1 MNDHDSA
8 RSMKVATGRSS
19 ANRPGPR
26 LVVLGVL
33 MACFA
38 WALIV
43 PISLTE
49 PPTTFP
55 GAAFLVGLAGFGAA
69 LMLVLWTAVSP
80 RPSPA
85 AAWRKAALLLVFS
98 MALWAP
104 THIWAERDEHAW
116 AWLAGFAIAAC
127 ALMSWQTGAVMAV
140 ILGAAAS
147 IGGIVFDG
155 AIAAK
160 VLTVLGCAVVV
171 WAMCQAL
178 VWLLRLLWRAQEVR
192 EAQTALAIAEERLRV
207 SRELHDVLGHRLG
220 IIALKAELAADLTAR
235 DPGRAATECEGIR
248 GIATE
253 TLVDVR
259 RAVHGRTVADL
270 GTQLQAAELVL
281 HSAGIEASVDA
292 DQDLLPRMPQTLSHL
307 LAAVVREA
315 VTNVLRHSDAR
326 HVSITIAAAGQ
337 GPTLVIVNDGVHGS
351 GRNETSGGSGLA
363 TLSDSCAAVGA
374 RLTVDRSTENR
385 FELRVECSHDLA
397 RS

>member
-1 MNDHDSA
+1 M
-8 RSMKVATGRSS
+8 GGPSS
-19 ANRPGPR
+19 AAHRPGPR

-49 PPTTFP
+49 PPATLL

-69 LMLVLWTAVSP
+69 LMLALWTAVSP

-85 AAWRKAALLLVFS
+85 TAWREAALLLVIS
-98 MALWAP
+98 MVLWAP
-104 THIWAERDEHAW
+104 THLWAEGDEHPW

-127 ALMSWQTGAVMAV
+127 ALMSWQTGVALAVV
-140 ILGAAAS
+140 LGAAAS

-160 VLTVLGCAVVV
+160 VLTLLGCAVVV

-178 VWLLRLLWRAQEVR
+178 VWLLRLLSSAQAGK
-192 EAQTALAIAEERLRV
+192 EAQTELAIAGERLRAG
-207 SRELHDVLGHRLG
+207 RELHDVLGHRLG
-220 IIALKAELAADLTAR
+220 IIALKAELAGGLTR
-235 DPGRAATECEGIR
+235 LDPGRAATECDCIR
-248 GIATE
+248 GLATE
-253 TLVDVR
+253 TLVEVR
-259 RAVHGRTVADL
+259 RAVHGQTVGDL
-270 GTQLQAAELVL
+270 ATQLRAADLVL

-292 DQDLLPRMPQTLSHL
+292 DQELLPRMPQTLSYL

-315 VTNVLRHSDAR
+315 VTNVLRHSDAQ
-326 HVSITIAAAGQ
+326 HVSITVAATGQ
-337 GPTLVIVNDGVHGS
+337 DPTLVIVNDGVRGS
-351 GRNETSGGSGLA
+351 GRNETSGGTGLA
-363 TLSDSCAAVGA
+363 TLSDRCAAAGA
-374 RLTVDRSTENR
+374 NLSVDRSTENR

-397 RS
+397 RSS